1 MHKNRREFAQYVRDL
16 GCSDNHCAM
25 QAYTKG
31 LFEKKVAPASAVPG
45 PTSGT
50 TDTARLSFTNPA
62 DDSSSSGL
70 SPGIASAHPGAAPT
84 SHEGAPVP
92 STNALIAPAAT
103 PTAHGATPS
112 TPGGNDMTPGGAANV
127 VSVLTP
133 GTHTM
138 SFKAGLAAISRTASA
153 TPSSFVTTGAPT
165 AAAAAA
171 IGKRFQLIDFTSDCA
186 LIIVCYRHACK
197 FR

>member
-1 MHKNRREFAQYVRDL
+1 MQHVRGR

-50 TDTARLSFTNPA
+50 ADTARLSFTNPA

-70 SPGIASAHPGAAPT
+70 SPGIASAHPGATPT
-84 SHEGAPVP
+84 SHEGASVP
-92 STNALIAPAAT
+92 STNAPITPVAI
-103 PTAHGATPS
+103 PTAHGGAPS
-112 TPGGNDMTPGGAANV
+112 TPGGKDMTRGGAANV

-138 SFKAGLAAISRTASA
+138 SSKAGLAAISRTASA
-153 TPSSFVTTGAPT
+153 TPSSLGTTGAPT

-171 IGKRFQLIDFTSDCA
+171 TGKWFQLIDVMSDCA
-186 LIIVCYRHACK
+186 LIIVCYQHACK